1 MKPVWILLIGFG
13 CLLPSAA
20 LAQQRP
26 EIRQVPE
33 VQQRFEQGVIL
44 YNNGNFREAE
54 QVFRELIKARPM
66 HQLITASLIMH
77 ARCSYWLKDYETVTQ
92 DIKQLLLIHPQ
103 SRYIADA
110 HMLMGLVHF
119 QNGDVY
125 KAAKQFLLAQ
135 RYARSPVLSEKVV
148 RLARILLSDYLP
160 LEQLQQLKTEPVG
173 SDGQALI
180 VLAEAEQYLRAN
192 DPQKAK
198 SITENFLSIHAEG
211 KFVDE
216 LRAFLKDRVQ
226 RILNINRI
234 GVVLP
239 LTGEFAEEGRR
250 IVTGIKFAEQE
261 IRRKNAENINVETVI
276 RDSGSNMILTVKA
289 AQELV
294 SDPNVVCLVGELEN
308 LITAGLAGMAQAYRM
323 PMLTTNATDIGIAG
337 IGESIFQTS
346 PDLQVQARA
355 MARYAFFEDSLRTF
369 VTIAPHDEYGSQ
381 MVDAFS
387 EEIDRLGGEII
398 TQRWYYGVPENL
410 GRQFKEIREI
420 AFRRVFLD
428 TIRPQLPNFAAL
440 DKDSLW
446 NDFLERVK
454 AETHQDET
462 IVEQSAAYPVTN
474 IDAVFLPIYTEDIEY
489 VARQL
494 KYFNINA
501 KILGGEYW
509 YLTDLDRKKT
519 LLRYVDGA
527 TFVSSYYF
535 DPESFEYKNFRN
547 RFRKATGST
556 PERWELIGFDI
567 GSFVFSL
574 LDASKI
580 SRQDM
585 QMRLLQ
591 SRPFLGRKG
600 EIRFDLQTRVNQF
613 VHILRIQGP
622 KIIKLP
628 FDGEQ
633 YTGSTGSE

>member
-1 MKPVWILLIGFG
+1 MKAFWMLLSLSLICRPLSG
-13 CLLPSAA
+13 
-20 LAQQRP
+20 LAQERL

-33 VQQRFEQGVIL
+33 VQQRFEKGVIL
-44 YNNGNFREAE
+44 YNNGNFQEAE
-54 QVFRELIKARPM
+54 QVFRELIETRPA

-77 ARCSYWLKDYETVTQ
+77 ARSSYWLKDYETVTR
-92 DIKQLLLIHPQ
+92 DIKRLLQIHPK
-103 SRYIADA
+103 SRYLADA

-119 QNGDVY
+119 QTGDVY
-125 KAAKQFLLAQ
+125 QAAKQFLLAQ
-135 RYARSPVLSEKVV
+135 RYARSPALSEKVV
-148 RLARILLSDYLP
+148 KLARILLTDYLT

-192 DPQKAK
+192 DPQKAQ
-198 SITENFLSIHAEG
+198 SLTENFLNIHKEG

-216 LRAFLKDRVQ
+216 LRSFLKDRVQ
-226 RILNINRI
+226 RILKTNRI

-239 LTGEFAEEGRR
+239 LTGAFAEEGRR
-250 IVTGIKFAEQE
+250 IAAGIKFAEQE
-261 IRRKNAENINVETVI
+261 IRRQNGENINVETVI

-289 AQELV
+289 VQELV
-294 SDPNVVCLVGELEN
+294 SDPNVVCLIGELEN
-308 LITAGLAGMAQAYRM
+308 LITAGIAGMAEAYRV
-323 PMLTTNATDIGIAG
+323 PLLTTSATDIGIAD
-337 IGESIFQTS
+337 IGEHIFQTS
-346 PDLQVQARA
+346 PDLDIQARA
-355 MARYAFFEDSLRTF
+355 IARYAFFVDSLRTF

-428 TIRPQLPNFAAL
+428 TIRPQLPNFNAL

-454 AETHQDET
+454 AETHKDET

-474 IDAVFLPIYTEDIEY
+474 IDAVFLPIYQEDIAY

-509 YLTDLDRKKT
+509 YLTELDKKKT

-535 DPESFEYKNFRN
+535 DPESFEYKNFRD

-556 PERWELIGFDI
+556 PERWELLGFDL
-567 GSFVFSL
+567 GRFVFSL
-574 LDASKI
+574 LGADKI

-585 QMRLLQ
+585 RRRLLQ
-591 SRPFLGRKG
+591 SEPFIGRKG
-600 EIRFDLQTRVNQF
+600 EIRFDPQSRVNQF
-613 VHILRIQGP
+613 IHILRIQGP
-622 KIIKLP
+622 RIVKLP
-628 FDGEQ
+628 YDGKQ
-633 YTGSTGSE
+633 YAGGE